1 MAYWAKLL
9 IIFSHLPVF
18 ITVGYTLA
26 IYKNLEGG
34 LKVFSY
40 FLFFSG
46 IIQLISLILWYN
58 NQNNLPLLHL
68 YVPIGFICLCF
79 FYKKI
84 LAEFIHPNIIWLI
97 LILFTAFSVIN
108 TFFFQHINTYNSS
121 ALTVESILL
130 IILSLSTF
138 LFLLNS
144 IFKEYPSL
152 KSINWINS
160 GIFIYYSSSL
170 LIFYFGDYL
179 ASLSPSVFLKYTW
192 LIHAIFSI
200 IMYIFFFLG
209 LWKRQTN

>member
-1 MAYWAKLL
+1 MAYWAKLF

-18 ITVGYTLA
+18 ITVGYSLT

-46 IIQLISLILWYN
+46 VVQLVSLILWYN
-58 NQNNLPLLHL
+58 NHNNLPLLHV
-68 YVPIGFICLCF
+68 YVPVGFIYLCL

-84 LAEFIHPNIIWLI
+84 LAEFIHPTIIWITLVA
-97 LILFTAFSVIN
+97 FTAFSVVN
-108 TFFFQHINTYNSS
+108 TFCFQTVYTYNSS
-121 ALTVESILL
+121 ALTIESILL

-179 ASLSPSVFLKYTW
+179 ASLSPSIFLKYTW
-192 LIHAIFSI
+192 LLHAVFSM
-200 IMYIFFFLG
+200 IMYSFFFFG
-209 LWKRQTN
+209 LWKRRTN